1 MAATQSSA
9 EAARESINELQ
20 VQITKDKSRG
30 WQKRAQ
36 KWAKGRKLL
45 EKLLVSISTVG
56 YYIHA
61 YRKLVGRTYSW
72 IGSFLIDRMDR

>member
-1 MAATQSSA
+1 MAATHSSA
-9 EAARESINELQ
+9 EATRENINEIQ

-45 EKLLVSISTVG
+45 EKLLVSILR
-56 YYIHA
+56 A
-61 YRKLVGRTYSW
+61 
-72 IGSFLIDRMDR
+72 